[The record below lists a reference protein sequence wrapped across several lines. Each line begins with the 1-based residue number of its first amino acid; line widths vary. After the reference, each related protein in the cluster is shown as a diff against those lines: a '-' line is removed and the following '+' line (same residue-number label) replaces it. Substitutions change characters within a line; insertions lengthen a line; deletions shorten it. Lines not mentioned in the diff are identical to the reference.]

1 MKTAL
6 RQASLSSTLS
16 LRLNFVVKRFFDIC
30 ISLVAILVSAPFL
43 ILLGL
48 IIKLTST
55 GSVLYTQKRAGHNGK
70 WFFIYKFRT
79 MRIGADKEDQM
90 IFGKLKN
97 DPRVTKIG
105 LFLRKYSLD
114 ELPQL
119 INVFLGHMSLV
130 GPRPFIEVEAN
141 TLTTNQQQRLRVKP
155 GITGY
160 AQIHG
165 RSNLTLKEIIEYDLY
180 YVDNYSLTL
189 DLAIIS
195 KTIPYVLLHKGAY

>member
-1 MKTAL
+1 
-6 RQASLSSTLS
+6 
-16 LRLNFVVKRFFDIC
+16 
-30 ISLVAILVSAPFL
+30 
-43 ILLGL
+43 
-48 IIKLTST
+48 
-55 GSVLYTQKRAGHNGK
+55 
-70 WFFIYKFRT
+70 